1 MKNNN
6 INEIIITDENEK
18 EYWAEFQKIKKALI
32 NRYAPLVKY
41 WAFKIKETIGNSFN
55 SININFENYAKNKL
69 GFEDE
74 DFESLGFL
82 GLSDAIDRYNPNNES
97 DIKFETYAS
106 MRIQGAI
113 FDAFRTIDGLP
124 KSVRREIK
132 KLNKTIEITIGIKM
146 QNNLTKKEIDNLCK
160 WAKKHNIE
168 DLDTEEKI
176 LSIILDIKELKIVS
190 DEIDYLP
197 NEIFKLTNLESFY
210 IDCYSLAEFPKDI
223 EKLINLKKL
232 TIESSDIKT
241 LPKEIFNLVNLET
254 LNIDCYSLA
263 EFPDGISNL
272 TKLKTL
278 NFIYCEELIE
288 LKEFSK
294 EIFNLKNLENI
305 RLSYFNKFKGYYK
318 KINDLDNIK
327 NIELEIFDFDGF
339 EFPKEILKLS
349 KLRTLEMYGDN
360 GYMKELPAEIENLIN
375 LKKLSIAVEILK
387 CLPKEIG
394 SLINLE
400 YL

>member
-18 EYWAEFQKIKKALI
+18 EYLAEFQKIKKALI

-41 WAFKIKETIGNSFN
+41 EAFKIKETIGNSFN

-82 GLSDAIDRYNPNNES
+82 GLLDAIDRYNPNNES

-106 MRIQGAI
+106 MNIQGAI
-113 FDAFRTIDGLP
+113 FEEFRAMDGLP

-132 KLNKTIEITIGIKM
+132 KLEEREIKKLEMVENKMI
-146 QNNLTKKEIDNLCK
+146 NNLTKKEIDNLCK
-160 WAKKHNIE
+160 WAKKYNIE

-176 LSIILDIKELKIVS
+176 LNIKELKIVS

-210 IDCYSLAEFPKDI
+210 IDCYSLEEFPKDI

-232 TIESSDIKT
+232 TIEFSDIKT

-254 LNIDCYSLA
+254 LNIECACLE

-288 LKEFSK
+288 LKEF
-294 EIFNLKNLENI
+294 
-305 RLSYFNKFKGYYK
+305 
-318 KINDLDNIK
+318 
-327 NIELEIFDFDGF
+327 
-339 EFPKEILKLS
+339 PKEILSMPKLERIDLHRNGIKEIPKEIINLT
-349 KLRTLEMYGDN
+349 KLEKLDMQYC
-360 GYMKELPAEIENLIN
+360 AN
-375 LKKLSIAVEILK
+375 LKKTTKKIGNLIRESKIK
-387 CLPKEIG
+387 CWW
-394 SLINLE
+394 NF
-400 YL
+400 

>member
-1 MKNNN
+1 MKLLLQTKTKKN
-6 INEIIITDENEK
+6 IWQNFKKTSSPRIK
-18 EYWAEFQKIKKALI
+18 EALI
-32 NRYAPLVKY
+32 KRYTPLVKY
-41 WAFKIKETIGNSFN
+41 EAFKIKETIENSFN

-69 GFEDE
+69 GFKNE

-82 GLSDAIDRYNPNNES
+82 GLLDAIDRYNPNNES
-97 DIKFETYAS
+97 DIKFEIYAS
-106 MRIQGAI
+106 MSIQGAI
-113 FDAFRTIDGLP
+113 FEEFRAMDGLP
-124 KSVRREIK
+124 ESVRREIK
-132 KLNKTIEITIGIKM
+132 KLEEREIKKLEMVENKMI
-146 QNNLTKKEIDNLCK
+146 NNLTKKEIDNLCK
-160 WAKKHNIE
+160 WAKKYNIE

-210 IDCYSLAEFPKDI
+210 IDCYSLEEFPKDI

-232 TIESSDIKT
+232 TIEFSDIKT

-288 LKEFSK
+288 FPK

-305 RLSYFNKFKGYYK
+305 RLIYFNKFRGYYK

-327 NIELEIFDFDGF
+327 NIEL
-339 EFPKEILKLS
+339 
-349 KLRTLEMYGDN
+349 
-360 GYMKELPAEIENLIN
+360 
-375 LKKLSIAVEILK
+375 
-387 CLPKEIG
+387 
-394 SLINLE
+394 
-400 YL
+400 

>member
-18 EYWAEFQKIKKALI
+18 EYWAEFKKTSSPRIKEALI

-55 SININFENYAKNKL
+55 SININFENYAKNTI

-82 GLSDAIDRYNPNNES
+82 ELLDAIDRYNPNNES

-106 MRIQGAI
+106 MSIQGAI
-113 FDAFRTIDGLP
+113 FEEFRAMDGLP

-132 KLNKTIEITIGIKM
+132 KLEKREIKKLEMVENKMI
-146 QNNLTKKEIDNLCK
+146 NNLTKKEIDNLCDNLCK

-254 LNIDCYSLA
+254 LNIECACLE

-288 LKEFSK
+288 FPK

-305 RLSYFNKFKGYYK
+305 RLIYFNKFKGYYK

-339 EFPKEILKLS
+339 EFPKEILNLS
-349 KLRTLEMYGDN
+349 KLMTLEMYGDN

-375 LKKLSIAVEILK
+375 LKNFL
-387 CLPKEIG
+387 
-394 SLINLE
+394 
-400 YL
+400 

>member
-18 EYWAEFQKIKKALI
+18 EYLAEFQKIKKALI

-41 WAFKIKETIGNSFN
+41 EAFKIKET
-55 SININFENYAKNKL
+55 ININFENYAKNKL

-82 GLSDAIDRYNPNNES
+82 GLLDAIDRYNPNNES

-106 MRIQGAI
+106 MSIQGAI
-113 FDAFRTIDGLP
+113 LDGLRVVDGLP
-124 KSVRREIK
+124 KLVRREIRK
-132 KLNKTIEITIGIKM
+132 SQEKLVMVENKMI
-146 QNNLTKKEIDNLCK
+146 NNLTKKEIDNLCE
-160 WAKKHNIE
+160 WAKKYNIE

-176 LSIILDIKELKIVS
+176 LSIILDKELKIVS

-232 TIESSDIKT
+232 TIEFSDIKT

-288 LKEFSK
+288 LKEFPK

-327 NIELEIFDFDGF
+327 NIEL
-339 EFPKEILKLS
+339 
-349 KLRTLEMYGDN
+349 
-360 GYMKELPAEIENLIN
+360 
-375 LKKLSIAVEILK
+375 
-387 CLPKEIG
+387 
-394 SLINLE
+394 
-400 YL
+400 

>member
-18 EYWAEFQKIKKALI
+18 EYWIEYKKTLSPQIKEALI
-32 NRYAPLVKY
+32 KRYTPLVKY
-41 WAFKIKETIGNSFN
+41 EAFKIKETIGNSFN

-82 GLSDAIDRYNPNNES
+82 GLLDAIDRYNPNNES

-113 FDAFRTIDGLP
+113 FEEFRAMDGLP

-132 KLNKTIEITIGIKM
+132 KLEMVENKMI
-146 QNNLTKKEIDNLCK
+146 NNLTKKEIDNLCDNLCK

-210 IDCYSLAEFPKDI
+210 IDCYSLEEFPKDI

-232 TIESSDIKT
+232 TIEFSDIKT

-288 LKEFSK
+288 FPK

-305 RLSYFNKFKGYYK
+305 RLIYFNKFKGYYK

-349 KLRTLEMYGDN
+349 KLRTL
-360 GYMKELPAEIENLIN
+360 
-375 LKKLSIAVEILK
+375 
-387 CLPKEIG
+387 
-394 SLINLE
+394 
-400 YL
+400 

>member
-6 INEIIITDENEK
+6 INEIIITNENEK
-18 EYWAEFQKIKKALI
+18 KYLKEKKKTSSPRIKEALI
-32 NRYAPLVKY
+32 NRYTPLVKY
-41 WAFKIKETIGNSFN
+41 EAFKIKETIENSFN

-160 WAKKHNIE
+160 WAKKYNIE

-176 LSIILDIKELKIVS
+176 LDIILDIKELKIVS

-232 TIESSDIKT
+232 TIEFSDIKT

-254 LNIDCYSLA
+254 LNIECACLE

-278 NFIYCEELIE
+278 NFIYYEELIE
-288 LKEFSK
+288 LKEFPK

-349 KLRTLEMYGDN
+349 KLRTLEM
-360 GYMKELPAEIENLIN
+360 
-375 LKKLSIAVEILK
+375 
-387 CLPKEIG
+387 
-394 SLINLE
+394 
-400 YL
+400 

>member
-18 EYWAEFQKIKKALI
+18 EYLAEFQKIKKALI
-32 NRYAPLVKY
+32 NRYVKY
-41 WAFKIKETIGNSFN
+41 WAFKIKET
-55 SININFENYAKNKL
+55 ININFENYAKNKL

-82 GLSDAIDRYNPNNES
+82 GLLDAIDRYNPNNES

-106 MRIQGAI
+106 MNIQGAI
-113 FDAFRTIDGLP
+113 FEELRRMNGLP
-124 KSVRREIK
+124 KSVRKEIK
-132 KLNKTIEITIGIKM
+132 KLNETIVIKM

-160 WAKKHNIE
+160 WAKKYNIE
-168 DLDTEEKI
+168 DLDTEGKI

-210 IDCYSLAEFPKDI
+210 IDCYSLEEFPKDI

-232 TIESSDIKT
+232 TIEFSDIKT

-254 LNIDCYSLA
+254 LNIECACLK

-288 LKEFSK
+288 LKEF
-294 EIFNLKNLENI
+294 
-305 RLSYFNKFKGYYK
+305 
-318 KINDLDNIK
+318 
-327 NIELEIFDFDGF
+327 
-339 EFPKEILKLS
+339 
-349 KLRTLEMYGDN
+349 
-360 GYMKELPAEIENLIN
+360 
-375 LKKLSIAVEILK
+375 
-387 CLPKEIG
+387 PKEIG
-394 SLINLE
+394 NLINLE
-400 YL
+400 YLEIDSEFEDFNGIPKEIGNLKNLKTLKIVRCKGLKELPKEIFYLPNLENLEINCEITEIPKDIKNLVNLKNFNIWRNSLTELPNEISNLTKL

>member
-18 EYWAEFQKIKKALI
+18 EYWIEYKKTLSPQIKEALI
-32 NRYAPLVKY
+32 KRYTPLVKY
-41 WAFKIKETIGNSFN
+41 EAFKIKAA
-55 SININFENYAKNKL
+55 INFENYAKNKL

-82 GLSDAIDRYNPNNES
+82 ELLDAIDRYNPNNES

-106 MRIQGAI
+106 IRIQGAI
-113 FDAFRTIDGLP
+113 FDEFRAMDGLP

-132 KLNKTIEITIGIKM
+132 KLEERETKKLEMVENKMI
-146 QNNLTKKEIDNLCK
+146 NNLTKKEIDNLCNNLCK

-168 DLDTEEKI
+168 DLDTEEK
-176 LSIILDIKELKIVS
+176 ILDIKELKIVS

-210 IDCYSLAEFPKDI
+210 IDCYSLEEFPKDI

-232 TIESSDIKT
+232 TIEFSDIKT

-288 LKEFSK
+288 FPK

-327 NIELEIFDFDGF
+327 NIEL
-339 EFPKEILKLS
+339 
-349 KLRTLEMYGDN
+349 
-360 GYMKELPAEIENLIN
+360 
-375 LKKLSIAVEILK
+375 
-387 CLPKEIG
+387 
-394 SLINLE
+394 
-400 YL
+400 

>member
-18 EYWAEFQKIKKALI
+18 EYLAEFKKTSSPRIKEALI
-32 NRYAPLVKY
+32 KRYTPLVKY
-41 WAFKIKETIGNSFN
+41 EAFKIKETIGNSFN

-82 GLSDAIDRYNPNNES
+82 GLLDAIDRYNPNNES

-106 MRIQGAI
+106 MNIQDAI
-113 FDAFRTIDGLP
+113 FEEFRRMDGLP

-132 KLNKTIEITIGIKM
+132 KLEEREIKKLEMVENKMI
-146 QNNLTKKEIDNLCK
+146 NNLTKKEIDNLCK
-160 WAKKHNIE
+160 WAKKYNIE

-176 LSIILDIKELKIVS
+176 LNIKELKIVS

-210 IDCYSLAEFPKDI
+210 IDCYYLEEFPKDI

-232 TIESSDIKT
+232 TIEFSDIKT

-254 LNIDCYSLA
+254 LNIECACLK

-278 NFIYCEELIE
+278 NFIYYEELIE
-288 LKEFSK
+288 LKEFPK

-327 NIELEIFDFDGF
+327 NIEL
-339 EFPKEILKLS
+339 
-349 KLRTLEMYGDN
+349 
-360 GYMKELPAEIENLIN
+360 
-375 LKKLSIAVEILK
+375 
-387 CLPKEIG
+387 
-394 SLINLE
+394 
-400 YL
+400 

>member
-18 EYWAEFQKIKKALI
+18 EYWAEFKKTSSPRIKEALI
-32 NRYAPLVKY
+32 KRYTPLVKY
-41 WAFKIKETIGNSFN
+41 EAFKIKETIGNSFN

-82 GLSDAIDRYNPNNES
+82 ELLDAIDRYNPNNES
-97 DIKFETYAS
+97 DIKFEIYAS
-106 MRIQGAI
+106 RSIQGAI
-113 FDAFRTIDGLP
+113 FDEFRIMDGLP

-132 KLNKTIEITIGIKM
+132 KLEEREIKKLEMVENKMI
-146 QNNLTKKEIDNLCK
+146 NNLTKKEIDNLCK
-160 WAKKHNIE
+160 WAKKYNIE

-210 IDCYSLAEFPKDI
+210 IDCYSLEEFPKDI

-232 TIESSDIKT
+232 TIEFSDIKT

-254 LNIDCYSLA
+254 LYKFTC
-263 EFPDGISNL
+263 FISSI
-272 TKLKTL
+272 KHFK
-278 NFIYCEELIE
+278 Y
-288 LKEFSK
+288 FS
-294 EIFNLKNLENI
+294 II
-305 RLSYFNKFKGYYK
+305 S
-318 KINDLDNIK
+318 
-327 NIELEIFDFDGF
+327 
-339 EFPKEILKLS
+339 
-349 KLRTLEMYGDN
+349 
-360 GYMKELPAEIENLIN
+360 
-375 LKKLSIAVEILK
+375 
-387 CLPKEIG
+387 
-394 SLINLE
+394 
-400 YL
+400 

>member
-1 MKNNN
+1 MQNK
-6 INEIIITDENEK
+6 IIITNENEK
-18 EYWAEFQKIKKALI
+18 EYWIEYKKTLSPQIKEALI
-32 NRYAPLVKY
+32 KRYTPLVKY
-41 WAFKIKETIGNSFN
+41 EAFKIKAA
-55 SININFENYAKNKL
+55 INFENYAKNKL

-82 GLSDAIDRYNPNNES
+82 ELLDAIDRYNPNNES

-197 NEIFKLTNLESFY
+197 NEIFKLTNL
-210 IDCYSLAEFPKDI
+210 
-223 EKLINLKKL
+223 
-232 TIESSDIKT
+232 
-241 LPKEIFNLVNLET
+241 
-254 LNIDCYSLA
+254 
-263 EFPDGISNL
+263 
-272 TKLKTL
+272 
-278 NFIYCEELIE
+278 
-288 LKEFSK
+288 
-294 EIFNLKNLENI
+294 
-305 RLSYFNKFKGYYK
+305 
-318 KINDLDNIK
+318 
-327 NIELEIFDFDGF
+327 
-339 EFPKEILKLS
+339 
-349 KLRTLEMYGDN
+349 
-360 GYMKELPAEIENLIN
+360 
-375 LKKLSIAVEILK
+375 
-387 CLPKEIG
+387 
-394 SLINLE
+394 
-400 YL
+400 